1 MQGMS
6 TTVRFGFH
14 SRDGESGQGFEQSGQ
29 ILHLNTIS
37 VSMVLRTDG
46 RGIRLEADQLQG

>member
-1 MQGMS
+1 MQGLS